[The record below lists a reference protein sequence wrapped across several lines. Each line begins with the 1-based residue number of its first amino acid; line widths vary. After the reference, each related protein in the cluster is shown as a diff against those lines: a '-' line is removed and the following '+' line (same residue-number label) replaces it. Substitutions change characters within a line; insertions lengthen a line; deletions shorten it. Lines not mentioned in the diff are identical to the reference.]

1 MLRSKPNHS
10 TFLRLTC
17 LLLTSCALTGLV
29 LAQTNLMTVQSGDSL
44 WSIARRYGIQVATL
58 KRLNNLKSE
67 RLQFGQTL
75 RLATITSSPGR
86 VIRASSFQ
94 ERVLY
99 PLRGVITTR
108 YGARGLNGKAH
119 SGLDI
124 AAPWGTP
131 VLAALSGTV
140 IRAGW
145 DRFGYG
151 NLVVIRGVDQHEYWY
166 AHNSSLAVR
175 VGQKVQQGQMISRVG
190 STGFSSGAH
199 LHFEIRSSG
208 SVVLNP
214 SAFLPRSTVMV
225 ASFRGR

>member
-1 MLRSKPNHS
+1 MLRFRPNRS
-10 TFLRLTC
+10 TLSRFAG
-17 LLLTSCALTGLV
+17 LLTTFALTSLV
-29 LAQTNLMTVQSGDSL
+29 LAQTNQLTVQRGDSL
-44 WSIARRYGIQVATL
+44 WNIAKRYGIQVATL
-58 KRLNNLKSE
+58 KRLNNLRSE
-67 RLQFGQTL
+67 QLQPGQTL
-75 RLATITSSPGR
+75 RLAAPTNATARVVRTSSR
-86 VIRASSFQ
+86 Q

-108 YGARGLNGKAH
+108 FGARGLNGKAH

-151 NLVVIRGVDQHEYWY
+151 NLVVIRGTDQHEYWY
-166 AHNSSLAVR
+166 AHNSSLTVR
-175 VGQKVQQGQMISRVG
+175 VGQKIQQGQVIARVG
-190 STGFSSGAH
+190 STGFSSGPH

-225 ASFRGR
+225 ASYRGR